1 MKNLFRF
8 LCLCLLL
15 LLPFGSFAQEAYK
28 GELFVTRQ
36 QFSLLN
42 GGQQLQVDLGID
54 YEGLRTP
61 SDESI
66 TVTPILQAGEQK
78 LVLPSVV
85 INGLQKQKVY
95 NRKSVLTRSKT
106 SKPGYKVASSP
117 AVVLRNDAKK
127 SRSFSYKVAIPYSD
141 WMKDA
146 ILTLRSEECNCN
158 GKTGK
163 VYEDKIADGIRFPQP
178 KTSPRDNGIDT
189 RFLAL
194 VNFLTPAPE
203 KDSVNALYGSIPYT
217 TVESENGKTLARLS
231 QEKQN
236 VEIYYRLRDAVR
248 TVQQDMG
255 TEVTSVTLTGVGTPL
270 GNIRKNERD
279 GLARSLNLKDYLREN
294 RVTRNAPLTVNWV
307 AEDWDSIAT
316 LVRSSDM
323 MFREATLDIIN
334 NVDVDKGRERMLQEL
349 ADGKPYRYLVDK
361 IFPAVR
367 RIDYK
372 IAYTRRQL
380 DAAESRKLFQ
390 TNSRALN
397 LSEFFAVA
405 NSYPSGSME
414 YNDALDLAARLF
426 PDSPEANINAAAVA
440 LTKKDTVRARHY
452 LSRFAT
458 LPMAY
463 NNMGILCLLE
473 GNRDKAEVYL
483 QMAAANGVE
492 QAKEALTELPRN

>member
-1 MKNLFRF
+1 MKNFF
-8 LCLCLLL
+8 SCLSLLSLL
-15 LLPFGSFAQEAYK
+15 LLPGGVAAQEAYK

-42 GGQQLQVDLGID
+42 EGRQLQVDLGID
-54 YEGLRTP
+54 YEGLKLP

-66 TVTPILQAGEQK
+66 TVTPILQAGEQSMM
-78 LVLPSVV
+78 LPSVV
-85 INGLQKQKVY
+85 INGPEKQKVY
-95 NRKSVLTRSKT
+95 NRKSTLAKNKKAKT
-106 SKPGYKVASSP
+106 GEKRIPTPVI
-117 AVVLRNDAKK
+117 VLRNDTKT
-127 SRSFSYKVAIPYSD
+127 SRSFSYKVAIPFSD

-146 ILTLRSEECNCN
+146 VLILRCEECNCN
-158 GKTGK
+158 GKNGR
-163 VYEDKIADGIRFPQP
+163 VYEDKIADGIRFPKP
-178 KTSPRDNGIDT
+178 KTSPRDNDIDAK
-189 RFLAL
+189 FLAL
-194 VNFLTPAPE
+194 VNFITPAAE
-203 KDSVNALYGSIPYT
+203 KDSLHTLRGSIPYT
-217 TVESENGKTLARLS
+217 TVESENGKNLAKLS

-236 VEIYYRLRDAVR
+236 FEIYYRLRDAVR
-248 TVQQDMG
+248 TVQQEMG
-255 TEVTSVTLTGVGTPL
+255 TELTAVTLTGIGAPM
-270 GNIRKNERD
+270 GNLRKNERD

-294 RVTRNAPLTVNWV
+294 RATGNAPLSVNWV
-307 AEDWDSIAT
+307 AEDWDSIAS
-316 LVRSSDM
+316 LVRGSDM

-334 NVDVDKGRERMLQEL
+334 NVDVAKGRERMLQEL

-361 IFPAVR
+361 VFSAVR

-372 IAYTRRQL
+372 ITYIRRPL
-380 DAAESRKLFQ
+380 DATESRKLFQ

-405 NSYPSGSME
+405 NSYPKGSME

-452 LSRFAT
+452 LSRFTT

-473 GNRDKAEVYL
+473 GKRDKAEVYL
-483 QMAAANGVE
+483 QMAAAAGVE
-492 QAKEALTELPRN
+492 QAREALLNL

>member
-8 LCLCLLL
+8 LCLSF
-15 LLPFGSFAQEAYK
+15 LLPFSFESFAQEAYK

-42 GGQQLQVDLGID
+42 DGKQLQVDLGID
-54 YEGLRTP
+54 YEGLKLP

-66 TVTPILQAGEQK
+66 TVTPVLQSGAQILQ
-78 LVLPSVV
+78 LPSVV
-85 INGLQKQKVY
+85 INGPEKQKVY
-95 NRKSVLTRSKT
+95 NRKSALTKVKKP
-106 SKPGYKVASSP
+106 KPGEKRVPAP
-117 AVVLRNDAKK
+117 AVVLRNDTKT
-127 SRSFSYKVAIPYSD
+127 SRSFSYKVSVPFSD

-146 ILTLRSEECNCN
+146 VLLLRSEECNCH
-158 GKTGK
+158 GKQGK

-178 KTSPRDNGIDT
+178 KTSPRDNGIDAK
-189 RFLAL
+189 FLAL
-194 VNFLTPAPE
+194 VNFITPAPE
-203 KDSVNALYGSIPYT
+203 KDSLHSLRGSIPYT
-217 TVESENGKTLARLS
+217 AVENEHGKSLAKLS

-236 VEIYYRLRDAVR
+236 FEIYYRLRDAVR
-248 TVQQDMG
+248 SVQQEMG
-255 TEVTSVTLTGVGTPL
+255 TELTSVSLTGVGAPM
-270 GNIRKNERD
+270 GNLRKNEHG

-294 RVTRNAPLTVNWV
+294 RATGNAPLSVNWV
-307 AEDWDSIAT
+307 AEDWDSIAS

-334 NVDVDKGRERMLQEL
+334 NVDVAKGRERMLQEL
-349 ADGKPYRYLVDK
+349 ADGKPYKYLVDK

-372 IAYTRRQL
+372 ITYIRRPL
-380 DAAESRKLFQ
+380 DATESRKLFQ

-405 NSYPSGSME
+405 NSYPKGSME

-440 LTKKDTVRARHY
+440 LTKKDAVRARHY
-452 LSRFAT
+452 LSRFVT

-492 QAKEALTELPRN
+492 QAHKALTEL